1 MMNPLLDKVSKDKTP
16 IMMPG
21 PYLAKVVSFIDS
33 EYMGTLQVQLLK
45 TTTTG
50 NPNFAGGSMY
60 QAKYLSPF
68 TGQTPRNGVTAND
81 GYRDSQQAY
90 GMWMIPPD
98 IGTQVLIIFAEG
110 NPNMCYWLGCVQD
123 RYMNFSVPGNAATSF
138 TKKVDADGND
148 LIDEK
153 MKPAK
158 LPVSEYNKVTE
169 TGLAQDPT
177 KFEKPHQKEFV
188 NGLVDSGLIFDETR
202 GITTSSARREV
213 PSAVFGF
220 NTPGPIDKRP
230 GAPKSRIGTNEE
242 FVDVYKSRLGGTSLV
257 ADDGDDKFLRK
268 TTADKGPPEYA
279 DVMQNET
286 DGKRELPH
294 NELFRV
300 RTRTGHQILLHN
312 TEDLI
317 YIANARGT
325 AWLEMTSDGK
335 IDIYAED
342 SISMYSGNDFN
353 FTANRNVT
361 IEAGANLYL
370 KASDNHNASSKKGGK
385 IQIES
390 AADTNILIGANGKIT
405 TSTNFDLNTGS
416 ANKFTAGTTT
426 DILSGGNHTETAPKI
441 DMNGPTAATAEQVSP
456 LNTHINPGPSALGW
470 LTQRMPQHEPWPW
483 HENLNPQAFKPVAT
497 DRDNNFTTKNDE
509 PTPSIPDTFKKTSK
523 ANE

>member
-1 MMNPLLDKVSKDKTP
+1 
-16 IMMPG
+16 
-21 PYLAKVVSFIDS
+21 
-33 EYMGTLQVQLLK
+33 
-45 TTTTG
+45 
-50 NPNFAGGSMY
+50 
-60 QAKYLSPF
+60 
-68 TGQTPRNGVTAND
+68 
-81 GYRDSQQAY
+81 
-90 GMWMIPPD
+90 
-98 IGTQVLIIFAEG
+98 
-110 NPNMCYWLGCVQD
+110 
-123 RYMNFSVPGNAATSF
+123 
-138 TKKVDADGND
+138 
-148 LIDEK
+148 
-153 MKPAK
+153 
-158 LPVSEYNKVTE
+158 
-169 TGLAQDPT
+169 
-177 KFEKPHQKEFV
+177 
-188 NGLVDSGLIFDETR
+188 
-202 GITTSSARREV
+202 
-213 PSAVFGF
+213 
-220 NTPGPIDKRP
+220 
-230 GAPKSRIGTNEE
+230 
-242 FVDVYKSRLGGTSLV
+242 
-257 ADDGDDKFLRK
+257 
-268 TTADKGPPEYA
+268 
-279 DVMQNET
+279 
-286 DGKRELPH
+286 
-294 NELFRV
+294 
-300 RTRTGHQILLHN
+300 
-312 TEDLI
+312 
-317 YIANARGT
+317 
-325 AWLEMTSDGK
+325 MTSDGK